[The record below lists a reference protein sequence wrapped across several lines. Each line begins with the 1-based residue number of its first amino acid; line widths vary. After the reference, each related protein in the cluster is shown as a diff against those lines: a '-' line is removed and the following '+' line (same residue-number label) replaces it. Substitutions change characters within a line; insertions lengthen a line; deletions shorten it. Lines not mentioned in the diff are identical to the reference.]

1 MTGVELKVKGK
12 KYQDLK
18 QKCTFIHR
26 FGWNLWFKKDGWQKV
41 DTNMEIIKYVGAGRI
56 WHQVVDK

>member
-1 MTGVELKVKGK
+1 VELKVKGK
-12 KYQDLK
+12 KCQDLK

-26 FGWNLWFKKDGWQKV
+26 FRRNLWFKKDGWQKV

-56 WHQVVDK
+56 W